1 MFTPAKSE
9 LTHKISSPLM
19 RSKIINPF
27 LDSSP
32 DSIGST
38 RYQMISGNEE
48 IPMSL
53 ISKHDS
59 NFKSA
64 LIQIRGMTCTNCV
77 LAIEKHLNAQAGII
91 STKVALALEQSTVEY
106 DPALTSEKQIA
117 NIIEELGYE
126 ATPISISKKGTLDLF
141 IYGMTC
147 ASCSGK
153 IERSVGKLRGIC
165 SVHVNLLA
173 ESAEIIF
180 IHEEI
185 GIRDIIET
193 IESLGFNATI
203 SDSSRETQLASLNR
217 TKEIKEWRSAFQK
230 SLAFSIPVSIISMI
244 LPAYIP
250 EICYFQLGLPGLRLC
265 DVSQLI
271 LTVPV
276 QFGIGWRFYKSAWK
290 SLKHNSYTMDVLVCL
305 GTTMSFLFSTLSIF
319 YSIWRSGNPPPNVF
333 FETSATLITFVTL
346 GRYLENMAKS
356 QTSSALSKLM
366 SLAPS
371 YSMLLE
377 KKIENG
383 IEIVIA
389 RKIPTEYIRVGDL
402 LKVGPG
408 ERIPVDG
415 KIIFGET
422 QIDESIL
429 TGEPLLL
436 SKSISDQVISGSING
451 LGLLHIEAQRVGT
464 DTTLAQIV
472 NLVQKSQTSKSKAP
486 IQKIADRVASV
497 FIQSVIALSLLTFV
511 FWMFYIHFHAG
522 KIPPPFPADSDWLFV
537 CLSMTISVIV
547 VACPCALGLAT
558 PTAVMVFFI

>member
-1 MFTPAKSE
+1 MLS
-9 LTHKISSPLM
+9 L
-19 RSKIINPF
+19 
-27 LDSSP
+27 
-32 DSIGST
+32 G
-38 RYQMISGNEE
+38 EE
-48 IPMSL
+48 IPTSL
-53 ISKHDS
+53 SS
-59 NFKSA
+59 T
-64 LIQIRGMTCTNCV
+64 LIQIQGMTCTNCAA
-77 LAIEKHLNAQAGII
+77 AIEKHLHARSGIFAA
-91 STKVALALEQSTVEY
+91 KVALALEQATVDY
-106 DPALTSEKQIA
+106 DPILLSENQVA
-117 NIIEELGYE
+117 EIIEELGYE
-126 ATPISISKKGTLDLF
+126 ASPLSIAKKGTLELL
-141 IYGMTC
+141 IGGMAC
-147 ASCSGK
+147 ASCSGI
-153 IERSVGKLRGIC
+153 IERSLRKLHGVC
-165 SVHVNLLA
+165 SADVNLLA
-173 ESAEIIF
+173 ETAKIVF
-180 IHEEI
+180 VHEDI
-185 GIRDIIET
+185 GIRDIVEL

-203 SDSSRETQLASLNR
+203 ADTLRDTQLASLNR
-217 TKEIKEWRSAFQK
+217 TREIGEWRSAFIL
-230 SLAFSIPVSIISMI
+230 SLAFSIPVSVLSMVI
-244 LPAYIP
+244 PMFIP
-250 EICYFQLGLPGLRLC
+250 EFCDLQLGIPGLKLC
-265 DVSQLI
+265 DVAQLI

-511 FWMFYIHFHAG
+511 FWMFYIHFNAG

-558 PTAVMVFFI
+558 PTAVMVFFV